1 VCTRKSF
8 RPCLGGEKIR
18 GISVAPQWNGMQ
30 VFCERKALRKAEVQQ
45 GMRGLKFWVLFSCHP
60 RSQVAVCALV

>member
-1 VCTRKSF
+1 
-8 RPCLGGEKIR
+8 LGGEKIR